1 MKKLLL
7 LLFAVLTLTAC
18 GDSPIKSYITK
29 TYPTATN
36 IEIMEDSAYNAHFD
50 ITRLNRE
57 CSEVIEKLVDM
68 SKQER
73 RTAIDSLEVA
83 TAVLKAWHGGPPTTK
98 STSPSFKPDTS
109 SSSVVGIVVIS
120 LSITGISVLLRIVAT
135 ACLFSSTHNFIS
147 IPAFSIPKSNPIAPE
162 NKEIAF
168 SLLFIIFNLI

>member
-73 RTAIDSLEVA
+73 RTAIDSP
-83 TAVLKAWHGGPPTTK
+83 VL
-98 STSPSFKPDTS
+98 
-109 SSSVVGIVVIS
+109 
-120 LSITGISVLLRIVAT
+120 
-135 ACLFSSTHNFIS
+135 
-147 IPAFSIPKSNPIAPE
+147 AF
-162 NKEIAF
+162 F
-168 SLLFIIFNLI
+168 Y

>member
-73 RTAIDSLEVA
+73 RSAIDSLEVA
-83 TAVLKAWHGGPPTTK
+83 TVAIQVHLEDVFNTPRINSKAYKVNLTLNGLPK
-98 STSPSFKPDTS
+98 QI
-109 SSSVVGIVVIS
+109 IVFEHPLGNMYFTDEQIE
-120 LSITGISVLLRIVAT
+120 TEFNNLLDKIEDM
-135 ACLFSSTHNFIS
+135 N
-147 IPAFSIPKSNPIAPE
+147 
-162 NKEIAF
+162 NKEPQLILIGRLGF
-168 SLLFIIFNLI
+168 VVYFLLI

>member
-1 MKKLLL
+1 MKELLL

-83 TAVLKAWHGGPPTTK
+83 TVAIQVHLEDVFNTPRINSKAV
-98 STSPSFKPDTS
+98 
-109 SSSVVGIVVIS
+109 V
-120 LSITGISVLLRIVAT
+120 
-135 ACLFSSTHNFIS
+135 
-147 IPAFSIPKSNPIAPE
+147 
-162 NKEIAF
+162 
-168 SLLFIIFNLI
+168 

>member
-57 CSEVIEKLVDM
+57 CSEVIKKLVDM

-83 TAVLKAWHGGPPTTK
+83 TVAIQVHLEDVFNTPRINSKAYKVNLTLNGLPK
-98 STSPSFKPDTS
+98 QI
-109 SSSVVGIVVIS
+109 IVFEHP
-120 LSITGISVLLRIVAT
+120 LGNMYFTGEQIETEFNNLLDKIEDM
-135 ACLFSSTHNFIS
+135 
-147 IPAFSIPKSNPIAPE
+147 K
-162 NKEIAF
+162 
-168 SLLFIIFNLI
+168 

>member
-83 TAVLKAWHGGPPTTK
+83 TVAIQVHLEDVFNTPKINSKAYKVNLTLNGLPK
-98 STSPSFKPDTS
+98 QI
-109 SSSVVGIVVIS
+109 IVFEHPLGNMYFTDEQIE
-120 LSITGISVLLRIVAT
+120 TEFNNLLDKIEDM
-135 ACLFSSTHNFIS
+135 N
-147 IPAFSIPKSNPIAPE
+147 
-162 NKEIAF
+162 NKEPQLTLIGRLGF
-168 SLLFIIFNLI
+168 VVYFLLI